1 MCATPQTPDVKLQVG
16 LEMRAAAKTVSS
28 TQTLKK
34 ASVILS
40 KTKTQPRQTGSD
52 RSTDEIIIGMTLDE
66 VIQFITETTI
76 VGGTFYIA
84 SMEDEGKAIFL
95 LKECIKRMV
104 VCALVH
110 SIWYYTDF
118 HKHIGVWKTS
128 EPRTHFIFTLK
139 TMWIVFLYMLGK
151 YATEKFL
158 CIKATTLEF
167 IVLYQ
172 ITEEHIG
179 ERLASLLRCG
189 ENNSTMKDALLAV
202 IIFYLLDLGRY
213 VGHRIGHA
221 ESVWYRKFPW
231 AHAHHHNQ
239 VFMDPLLNFMSP
251 YVHFAAIGTYVPCGV
266 FAAFGYERAARWAWV
281 ASIFPTLTQHMGA
294 DPLPWLTRINHY
306 YFYGALPW
314 ISLYHSYHH
323 LHIVKSG
330 NFGNTSCLW
339 DYVFGTVTPESIYHI
354 EHGEPTPRIKKF
366 FADADKL
373 ERHFV
378 KNLANK
384 NRIDLS

>member
-1 MCATPQTPDVKLQVG
+1 MCKRTDFPSSAEALLKLGNKIESKGGTIEPTGEASKVVSKSKSG
-16 LEMRAAAKTVSS
+16 TRNAAF
-28 TQTLKK
+28 
-34 ASVILS
+34 
-40 KTKTQPRQTGSD
+40 D
-52 RSTDEIIIGMTLDE
+52 RPTDEIIFGMSSE
-66 VIQFITETTI
+66 EIVQFITETTI

-84 SMEDEGKAIFL
+84 SMEDTGKATHLFL
-95 LKECIKRMV
+95 ESVKRMIACV
-104 VCALVH
+104 ICH
-110 SIWYYTDF
+110 SIWYYTDI
-118 HKHIGVWKTS
+118 HKRFGVWKTS
-128 EPRTHFIFTLK
+128 EPRTHFVFTLK

-151 YATEKFL
+151 YATEKL
-158 CIKATTLEF
+158 LWIKATTFEF
-167 IVLYQ
+167 MVLFQ

-179 ERLASLLRCG
+179 PRLASLIRCP
-189 ENNSTMKDALLAV
+189 ENNPVWKDALLAV

-213 VGHRIGHA
+213 LGHRIGHA
-221 ESVWYRKFPW
+221 EAVWYRRFPW

-251 YVHFAAIGTYVPCGV
+251 YVHFAAIGTYVPCAF
-266 FAAFGYERAARWAWV
+266 FAMFGYERASLWAWI
-281 ASIFPTLTQHMGA
+281 ASIFPTLTQHMGM

-306 YFYGALPW
+306 YCYGALPW

-330 NFGNTSCLW
+330 NFGNTTCLW

-366 FADADKL
+366 FADQEKL

-378 KNLANK
+378 KNLHNK